1 MEHDTKTEK
10 KSKTTG
16 TLPKTFYT
24 PIDNGSGKV
33 NATRK
38 MGQGEFVLARNIKIV
53 KELTRLLDISP
64 RIVYNRYRL
73 HDGGTIN
80 LKP

>member
-1 MEHDTKTEK
+1 MNRN
-10 KSKTTG
+10 
-16 TLPKTFYT
+16 FAAN
-24 PIDNGSGKV
+24 PIQILHGAKNVQKARAG
-33 NATRK
+33 N
-38 MGQGEFVLARNIKIV
+38 QGEFVLARNIKIV

-64 RIVYNRYRL
+64 RIVYNSYRL

>member
-1 MEHDTKTEK
+1 
-10 KSKTTG
+10 
-16 TLPKTFYT
+16 
-24 PIDNGSGKV
+24 
-33 NATRK
+33 
-38 MGQGEFVLARNIKIV
+38 MGQGEQAAVQGEFVLARNIKIV
-53 KELTRLLDISP
+53 KELTRLLDTPP

>member
-1 MEHDTKTEK
+1 VRPEKQTAQVVEIGQRSIMHDPAVSRK
-10 KSKTTG
+10 
-16 TLPKTFYT
+16 L
-24 PIDNGSGKV
+24 DN
-33 NATRK
+33 TWT
-38 MGQGEFVLARNIKIV
+38 QGEFVLARNIKIV

-64 RIVYNRYRL
+64 LIVYNSYRL

>member
-1 MEHDTKTEK
+1 MLYISLELSVKR
-10 KSKTTG
+10 S
-16 TLPKTFYT
+16 
-24 PIDNGSGKV
+24 SAV
-33 NATRK
+33 A
-38 MGQGEFVLARNIKIV
+38 QGEFVLARNIKIV
-53 KELTRLLDISP
+53 KELTRLLDIFP

>member
-1 MEHDTKTEK
+1 MIL
-10 KSKTTG
+10 G
-16 TLPKTFYT
+16 LLFFCQRTF
-24 PIDNGSGKV
+24 PPL
-33 NATRK
+33 
-38 MGQGEFVLARNIKIV
+38 QGEFVLARNIKIV

>member
-1 MEHDTKTEK
+1 MEFPEN
-10 KSKTTG
+10 
-16 TLPKTFYT
+16 PEQNR
-24 PIDNGSGKV
+24 PRKV
-33 NATRK
+33 GYPLRH
-38 MGQGEFVLARNIKIV
+38 GEFVLARNIKIV
-53 KELTRLLDISP
+53 KELTRLLDILP